1 MLTTRQASPS
11 AQSESRAGRLPAVD
25 VLTLGAVL
33 VVVLLVS
40 LPCLRDFAVRENER
54 DAQALLPVLVE
65 LLNGG
70 PGNGEPLQ
78 GEPGAEQRQPD
89 LAGLVAA
96 TPALADELRDAH
108 PGEHGASLRHHGYL
122 FSAGAPGPGG
132 ERAVLAWP
140 LDRGRT
146 GLRAFACRP
155 GGGLG
160 LHAYLDGRWCG
171 PRGPERL
178 SAAEGW
184 APAR

>member
-1 MLTTRQASPS
+1 MRRPS
-11 AQSESRAGRLPAVD
+11 WSARSGRLPAVD
-25 VLTLGAVL
+25 VLTLAAVL

-65 LLNGG
+65 LVNG
-70 PGNGEPLQ
+70 Q
-78 GEPGAEQRQPD
+78 VRAAELEPD

-108 PGEHGASLRHHGYL
+108 PGEHGGTLRHHGYV
-122 FSAGAPGPGG
+122 FSAGAAGPGG
-132 ERAVLAWP
+132 ERDVLAWP

-146 GLRAFACRP
+146 GVRAFACRP
-155 GGGLG
+155 GGGLW
-160 LHAYLDGRWCG
+160 LHANRDGRWSG

>member
-1 MLTTRQASPS
+1 MLTTRPASRS
-11 AQSESRAGRLPAVD
+11 SRSESRAGRLPAVD

-54 DAQALLPVLVE
+54 DAQALLPLLVE
-65 LLNGG
+65 LV
-70 PGNGEPLQ
+70 NGEVEALHQ
-78 GEPGAEQRQPD
+78 QPD
-89 LAGLVAA
+89 LAALVAA
-96 TPALADELRDAH
+96 TPALAGELRDAH
-108 PGEHGASLRHHGYL
+108 PGQHGASLGHHGYL

-155 GGGLG
+155 GGGLW
-160 LHAYLDGRWCG
+160 LHPNRDGRWSG

-184 APAR
+184 VPAR